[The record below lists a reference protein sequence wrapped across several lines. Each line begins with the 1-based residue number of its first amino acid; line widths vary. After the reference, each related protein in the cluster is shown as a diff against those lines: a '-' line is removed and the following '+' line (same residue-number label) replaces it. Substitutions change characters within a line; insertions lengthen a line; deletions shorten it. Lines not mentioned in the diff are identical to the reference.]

1 APVFNEKP
9 IFSDEEWQKLAEGL
23 EKLGDLAHEKGMEI
37 VYHHH
42 MGTGVQTTEEIDRLM
57 KMTDPTKVKLLFDT
71 GHLVFSGEDP
81 IAIYQR
87 YQDRI
92 KHIHF
97 KDIRQQMAEEVRTEE
112 DSFLK
117 AVK

>member
-1 APVFNEKP
+1 MKKVWRLF
-9 IFSDEEWQKLAEGL
+9 
-23 EKLGDLAHEKGMEI
+23 
-37 VYHHH
+37 YHHH

-117 AVK
+117 AVKRRLYSPWGWYD

>member
-1 APVFNEKP
+1 M
-9 IFSDEEWQKLAEGL
+9 
-23 EKLGDLAHEKGMEI
+23 AHEKGMEI

-57 KMTDPTKVKLLFDT
+57 KMTDPTKLNYCLT
-71 GHLVFSGEDP
+71 LAILSSGEDP

-112 DSFLK
+112 DSF
-117 AVK
+117 

>member
-1 APVFNEKP
+1 MA
-9 IFSDEEWQKLAEGL
+9 KLAEGL

-71 GHLVFSGEDP
+71 GHLVFSGEDQSQSISAIKTGLNTFTSKIFANKWQRKSEQKK
-81 IAIYQR
+81 IA
-87 YQDRI
+87 
-92 KHIHF
+92 
-97 KDIRQQMAEEVRTEE
+97 
-112 DSFLK
+112 S
-117 AVK
+117 